1 MSDCAVCLQRFNLT
15 TRLRVECAT
24 CSIAFCRGCLQNYAL
39 TQSTEPFRCLGAPAC
54 TAMWDREFLDRHS
67 TATFRAHT
75 YKAHREKSLKDRE
88 QARLPATQEDAFA
101 YKEAV
106 RVLANSREEVA
117 RIRLEQE
124 ALYARGYQAERRI
137 SVAKEVVETMGR
149 LRMPETNTLTYSSSA
164 IVAKKER
171 STFVKPCPAP
181 SCKGFL
187 STAWKCG
194 LCETW
199 SCPDCHDWKGE
210 SKEKDTPH
218 TCDPGK
224 VATATLLARE
234 AKSCPKCGVS
244 ICKIEGCDQ
253 MFCTSCNTGFNWR
266 TGRIAEGAVHNP
278 HYFEWL
284 QRTGQTP
291 AAAAAAVAR
300 LDTNTAALCGM
311 ELDRAITRALDTSR
325 IARIKPPHDDPAVES
340 AALEAVL
347 ATKDLDRIHAFQA
360 AEAERKATAQEAYW
374 KNLRMRTTNQYL
386 LEAWRIMHEEEDND
400 RREES
405 VEEIFRVLRVKYLC
419 DVYTA
424 ESWPVALQRA
434 EKNAAVRQTKADL
447 RAVYIAGA
455 RDLVRQVLTPGAD
468 NAAIKKQVEELVA
481 YCNTC
486 REEAAK
492 RFNRIMPPL
501 RIDRS
506 HGRPV
511 REPNRRLVEEAAA
524 AAGTVTQLAPL
535 GPGALPS

>member
-1 MSDCAVCLQRFNLT
+1 
-15 TRLRVECAT
+15 
-24 CSIAFCRGCLQNYAL
+24 
-39 TQSTEPFRCLGAPAC
+39 
-54 TAMWDREFLDRHS
+54 MWDREFLDRHS

-106 RVLANSREEVA
+106 RILGDSREEMA
-117 RIRLEQE
+117 QIKIDQGN
-124 ALYARGYQAERRI
+124 LYTKQYQAERRI
-137 SVAKEVVETMGR
+137 AVAKEVVETMGR
-149 LRMPETNTLTYSSSA
+149 LRMPVENTLSYASQA
-164 IVAKKER
+164 VLPRKER

-199 SCPDCHDWKGE
+199 SCPDCHDWKGD

-218 TCDPGK
+218 TCDAGK
-224 VATATLLARE
+224 VATAHLLARE

-284 QRTGQTP
+284 LRTGRTAT
-291 AAAAAAVAR
+291 AAATHVQVPMSYA
-300 LDTNTAALCGM
+300 DPTTLCGI
-311 ELDRAITRALDTSR
+311 ELDRAITRALETTPR
-325 IARIKPPHDDPAVES
+325 ARNRPRTDPMGMFVPDDEKTKY
-340 AALEAVL
+340 LE
-347 ATKDLDRIHAFQA
+347 T
-360 AEAERKATAQEAYW
+360 
-374 KNLRMRTTNQYL
+374 LRLQMTNQYL

-434 EKNAAVRQTKADL
+434 EKNAAVRQAKADL

-455 RDLVRQVLTPGAD
+455 RDLIRQVLTPGAD
-468 NAAIKKQVEELVA
+468 TAAIKKQVEELVA

-486 REEAAK
+486 RADASK

-511 REPNRRLVEEAAA
+511 RDPNWRLVEAAA
-524 AAGTVTQLAPL
+524 AAAAAATTTATTTTATTTAVTQSTESV
-535 GPGALPS
+535 ALPS